1 LDKSKQSQAIIP
13 NINHS
18 LDHSHLICLIK
29 ASSKDNFQ
37 PIISVHDCFGTL
49 PNLMKNLDYRVKK
62 EFVELYSQSEFLNN
76 FHQRFIQSIKDNQ
89 FDIIDQDKKSFVV
102 LDKGRNKR
110 LFDIKPKELLE
121 IPILPLPGNLNLNI
135 ITKSKSIFGF
145 SVLIYFDTN
154 LLFNIG
160 ENLIN

>member
-1 LDKSKQSQAIIP
+1 LDKTKQIQAVIP
-13 NINHS
+13 NIIHS
-18 LDHSHLICLIK
+18 LDASHLIKIILS
-29 ASSKDNFQ
+29 AHKDKFK

-110 LFDIKPKELLE
+110 FFDLYPKELLE